1 VLVSLPT
8 FQKQS
13 INLFQTVQT
22 TMSAVLRYKSESY
35 NTYCTLDV
43 RGSMHHSINYI
54 EINNKMQLFT
64 RIYYSNVY

>member
-1 VLVSLPT
+1 
-8 FQKQS
+8 
-13 INLFQTVQT
+13 
-22 TMSAVLRYKSESY
+22 MSAVLRYKSESY